1 MKKRKQNVA
10 RFLCLLMVC
19 TVLSCMAGCE
29 GKGGS
34 EPAQPALETVT
45 YSNLTDADSR
55 ALLSGLLEK
64 SGVAEARIQV
74 LLACV
79 DQFNAAVKPA
89 WLTDGFESA
98 APTETKYDVYD
109 MQDVWTEKY
118 GNFAGY
124 NCRITAY
131 SLLGEFLGVGA
142 DQPQTQGEEL
152 LFVDLDTIARHP
164 EVLFDDSTAGFCA
177 LFSPVEAADST
188 ETGAQVQA
196 LQEGWASRGV
206 TFADSEA
213 HLISVIFHD
222 KFSDDENT
230 LSVGHAGVLLPSEDG
245 TLYFLE
251 KVAFQEPYRLSKF
264 QNRTEL
270 SDYLMEKY
278 DTAWGQ
284 DTTRPFIME
293 NDALLEGFR
302 QNPLEKPEVKG
313 GN

>member
-1 MKKRKQNVA
+1 MKKRKQNMA

-64 SGVAEARIQV
+64 SGVAEARIQA

-118 GNFAGY
+118 GNFMGY

-131 SLLGEFLGVGA
+131 SLLGGFLGVGA
-142 DQPQTQGEEL
+142 DQPETQGEEL

-177 LFSPVEAADST
+177 LFAWIATFALEGVHMTWDRRALGGVLYLALFCTMLALLLQNVGQKYASPASASILMST
-188 ETGAQVQA
+188 ESVFGILFSVLFAGEVVTPRLAVGFALIFAAVLVSEVQ
-196 LQEGWASRGV
+196 
-206 TFADSEA
+206 
-213 HLISVIFHD
+213 
-222 KFSDDENT
+222 
-230 LSVGHAGVLLPSEDG
+230 LPA
-245 TLYFLE
+245 
-251 KVAFQEPYRLSKF
+251 KQAAK
-264 QNRTEL
+264 
-270 SDYLMEKY
+270 K
-278 DTAWGQ
+278 
-284 DTTRPFIME
+284 
-293 NDALLEGFR
+293 
-302 QNPLEKPEVKG
+302 
-313 GN
+313 